1 MLFVSYSFQFFDS
14 SWGLLFLYTSD
25 RLLCFHVILHH
36 VSILTIRAIFD
47 WIFLFPFL
55 SWFMFCVSRR
65 PCSPRCQ
72 TPSIQFIGKP
82 SIIPNVFSS
91 VQPYICRHIFML
103 LAELICW
110 FFNWRM
116 MHMSSHF
123 VIYGQQN
130 WKENSESLI
139 LVVNFLE
146 MVSVEFQ

>member
-25 RLLCFHVILHH
+25 GLLCFHVILHH

-91 VQPYICRHIFML
+91 VQPYICRHIIHATCLVDPLVLQLKDDAHVFSFCHL
-103 LAELICW
+103 WTAKLERKFRI
-110 FFNWRM
+110 FDF
-116 MHMSSHF
+116 SS
-123 VIYGQQN
+123 
-130 WKENSESLI
+130 
-139 LVVNFLE
+139 
-146 MVSVEFQ
+146 